1 MNSIQ
6 TLLISAIGVFFYVLE
21 ILIFVRILCSWLL
34 FGIGYNSSIGRLLYQ
49 LTEPILGP
57 VRKMVD
63 KSPLGGGMGLDFS
76 PIFALILMRLVQT
89 LLVAAIRMF

>member
-21 ILIFVRILCSWLL
+21 ILIFVRILFSWLL
-34 FGIGYNSSIGRLLYQ
+34 FGIGLLYQ

-57 VRKMVD
+57 VRNMVD